1 MHRQYRVQR
10 AEPNQGL
17 AGTTRER
24 RRWSGRLRR
33 DLQRAA
39 QIGLGGH
46 ARLGVFGVPLWT
58 GAAHVV
64 PFGMVAVEEL
74 AGHSEPNFSDG
85 PADGWVFSV
94 LGHDT
99 FPISRR
105 VPSGSAFWSRRMSAW
120 FRDMMRPN
128 WLKFVTTFPSFAAHF
143 GSSFPKFY
151 RHRRHIHA
159 CGKLR
164 CDRRH
169 VSDEDAARADVS
181 IREDARYI
189 ILARAIQCSE
199 RREPRGYSTF
209 APDSLTTLPHF
220 SICAAMCWAKCSRVP
235 PTGLTP

>member
-39 QIGLGGH
+39 QIGLGGQ
-46 ARLGVFGVPLWT
+46 AGLGVFGVPLRA

-74 AGHSEPNFSDG
+74 AGHGEPHFSDG
-85 PADGWVFSV
+85 LADGWFFSV

-105 VPSGSAFWSRRMSAW
+105 VPSGSAFWSRRMSVW

-128 WLKFVTTFPSFAAHF
+128 WLKFVTTFASFAPHF

-151 RHRRHIHA
+151 RHRKHIHA

-164 CDRRH
+164 CDRHH
-169 VSDEDAARADVS
+169 VSTRTDVS
-181 IREDARYI
+181 TREDARYI
-189 ILARAIQCSE
+189 ILARAIQCTE
-199 RREPRGYSTF
+199 RPARLF
-209 APDSLTTLPHF
+209 DL
-220 SICAAMCWAKCSRVP
+220 C
-235 PTGLTP
+235 